1 MVNSEDLNSVIEWR
15 DPELDAE
22 AIMREIRERIRQR
35 RTQAEAQGLDF
46 DAIAQGEAS
55 GQATGR
61 FSRELYGGLRQM
73 RLSYNKVNVGPV
85 LTTMRVPLVGGLL
98 QAVRAQLHQLVLFYV
113 NMLASRQSLFN
124 QQVVETTTKLVQE
137 LDHQNDRD
145 EIAALRAR
153 VEQLEK
159 RLDDTGGK
167 GQ

>member
-1 MVNSEDLNSVIEWR
+1 MVNSGDLNSVIEWR

-22 AIMREIRERIRQR
+22 AIMREIRKRIRQR
-35 RTQAEAQGLDF
+35 RAQAEAQGLDF
-46 DAIAQGEAS
+46 DAIAQGEA
-55 GQATGR
+55 GEQAAGR
-61 FSRELYGGLRQM
+61 FSRELYSGLRQM

-85 LTTMRVPLVGGLL
+85 LTATRIPLVGKLV

-113 NMLASRQSLFN
+113 NMLGSRQSLFN
-124 QQVVETTTKLVQE
+124 QQVVETTTKLVKE
-137 LDHQNDRD
+137 LDNQNDRD

-159 RLDDTGGK
+159 RLDDAKGK